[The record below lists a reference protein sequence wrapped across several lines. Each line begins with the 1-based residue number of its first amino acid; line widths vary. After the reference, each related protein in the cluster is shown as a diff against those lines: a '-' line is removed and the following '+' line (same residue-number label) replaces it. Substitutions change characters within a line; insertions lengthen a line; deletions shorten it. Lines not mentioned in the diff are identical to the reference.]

1 MTKTTEQF
9 INDAKS
15 VHGNLYNYD
24 KVDYKNTDDEII
36 IICSKHGEFN
46 QRPRSHLQGAN
57 CPRCNIWKNEN
68 ECIAIIE
75 EITGNKFT
83 KTKPKFLK
91 GLELD
96 GYNKELNLAIEYNGE
111 QHYKIVDHFHRNGIL
126 DLLKQVE
133 NDKLKMER
141 CKENGIDLIVVPYY
155 IDDKAKFIQEQ
166 LEQLSSS
173 T

>member
-1 MTKTTEQF
+1 MS
-9 INDAKS
+9 I
-15 VHGNLYNYD
+15 LNY
-24 KVDYKNTDDEII
+24 
-36 IICSKHGEFN
+36 
-46 QRPRSHLQGAN
+46 
-57 CPRCNIWKNEN
+57 PRCNIWKNEN